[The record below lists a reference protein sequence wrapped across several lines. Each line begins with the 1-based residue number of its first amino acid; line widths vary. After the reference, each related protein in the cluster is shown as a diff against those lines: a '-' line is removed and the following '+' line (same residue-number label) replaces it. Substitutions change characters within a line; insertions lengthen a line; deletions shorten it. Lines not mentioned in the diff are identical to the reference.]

1 MPRHYLA
8 FDPGL
13 HDQSRIHKKLLNSK
27 KWKDV
32 GPPLRDFRISR
43 FQIPNHNAQQL
54 QNSEKWKD
62 VGPPLWD
69 FGFRDF
75 EISGFQITTHNIRQ
89 FPNFQKVKGCGTN
102 TLGFWVSG
110 FQMSNHSI
118 RQFPNSESI
127 RFKSFSCSEEY
138 KRIKVFSK
146 GKSLNSSWT
155 LTKERVV
162 HSEKKQGKQRP
173 PKGVYSQ
180 DCFNTGKK
188 KDKGVSK
195 II

>member
-102 TLGFWVSG
+102 TLGFRVS
-110 FQMSNHSI
+110 I
-118 RQFPNSESI
+118 
-127 RFKSFSCSEEY
+127 FSCSEGY
-138 KRIKVFSK
+138 KRIKVFFK

-155 LTKERVV
+155 LTKERVA
-162 HSEKKQGKQRP
+162 HFEKKQGKQRP
-173 PKGVYSQ
+173 PKGIYSQ
-180 DCFNTGKK
+180 DCLNTRKKNKKWFPKFFN
-188 KDKGVSK
+188 SR
-195 II
+195 ILSF